1 MLPTY
6 KRNDRTGKKR
16 GSGKRSGYEE
26 HVAKSLD
33 SRNIPY
39 EYEAEVLSYIKPP
52 VPPKPSRYTPDF
64 TIEKKDGTK
73 MYIESKGKFTAQDR
87 KKMVLVKEQNPEAD
101 IRLLFMRDNYLTT
114 QKKSKYSTWA
124 LRNGFPFAV
133 SYSGHVPDSWIEE

>member
-1 MLPTY
+1 
-6 KRNDRTGKKR
+6 
-16 GSGKRSGYEE
+16 
-26 HVAKSLD
+26 
-33 SRNIPY
+33 
-39 EYEAEVLSYIKPP
+39 
-52 VPPKPSRYTPDF
+52 
-64 TIEKKDGTK
+64 

-124 LRNGFPFAV
+124 IRNDFTFAV